1 MNSASVAVGR
11 DVTRGSIPNLEV
23 RPARSRDELEAAY
36 RLVHAAYRQQGY
48 LEEDREGMRLT
59 VYNAFPDT
67 VTFIAKEGR
76 EIVGTV
82 SLVADTDVGL
92 PMDEIYGE
100 ELNDLRSRGR
110 SLAEV
115 TMLANKSQRVSRKM
129 PIFLQLMKQVF
140 DYIWFILQADDAC
153 LACHPHHSG
162 FYEKRI
168 LFEQFGE
175 EKNYHSVQDNPAVA
189 LRLNFRTVKE
199 RYREDDRLWRSF
211 FENRTPVR
219 LLARRHRMTPEDL
232 KYFFVTS
239 TDIFREAAPHEI
251 EALRLLYPECPW
263 NRWSRAGKYN
273 PVLLA
278 ERACGKLAAA
288 VARLRRGIVSWVR
301 PSHPPSPA
309 SRPSTTFTPTAETTM
324 Y

>member
-1 MNSASVAVGR
+1 
-11 DVTRGSIPNLEV
+11 
-23 RPARSRDELEAAY
+23 
-36 RLVHAAYRQQGY
+36 LVHAAYCRQGY
-48 LEEDREGMRLT
+48 LAEDREGMRLT

-82 SLVADTDVGL
+82 SLVGDTDVGL

-100 ELNDLRSRGR
+100 ELNRLRRRGR

-153 LACHPHHSG
+153 LACHPCHSG

-168 LFEQFGE
+168 LFEKFGE
-175 EKNYHSVQDNPAVA
+175 EKTYHSVQDNPAVA

-199 RYREDDRLWRSF
+199 RYREDNRLWRTF

-219 LLARRHRMTPEDL
+219 LLARRQRMTPADL

-239 TDIFREAAPHEI
+239 SDIFRQAAPHEI

-273 PVLLA
+273 PVILT
-278 ERACGKLAAA
+278 ERMMGKIAAGGSWLKK
-288 VARLRRGIVSWVR
+288 RLTSWVR
-301 PSHPPSPA
+301 PSFQHSPGP
-309 SRPSTTFTPTAETTM
+309 RPSTSAGPTAETTM